1 MAVAAPIRILCF
13 GASIT
18 AGWNQL
24 GRRYYPY
31 ASTLEAR
38 LKEAL
43 PKRHISIQ
51 VDGTYFR
58 SPFSCS
64 GPNIES

>member
-1 MAVAAPIRILCF
+1 MAVATPIRVLCF

-18 AGWNQL
+18 AGWNHFGL
-24 GRRYYPY
+24 RYYPY

-43 PKRHISIQ
+43 PKKQFSVQ
-51 VDGTYFR
+51 VDGTCFR
-58 SPFSCS
+58 SPFSYV
-64 GPNIES
+64 GPTLES